1 MVNVDSRYDSIRKI
15 FSYSE
20 DTDQDDEFVLSH
32 EMVRHSVLNKVD
44 DEVSTNEKK
53 GHGNLGYFVM
63 SHKNKE
69 PKKQLR
75 GSGSNDADLEAIRRE
90 VNQRL
95 AQFEEP
101 IKEVKKKK
109 EEEKQQNQHMVE
121 EEESVKELKKANLN
135 ESQSI
140 KEEKKQK
147 QFQKHDKE
155 NKAIKEKL
163 QRNKK
168 DNDNNKKEKKLQ
180 TVAVESTDKDV
191 NTKEEKQLVQQTT
204 PQANFLSFDLGGS
217 GLKFLP
223 LYITEEEDTE
233 SGIPVKRA
241 RPVGAEV
248 NLGRLPVAHYKQPR
262 EWIEKVVKDE
272 LGLKSIKDWPDFAL
286 SGRANTYKLFS
297 GKEVDTIY
305 GLTNTTNS
313 LDMAC
318 KDISTTDVPEWASKK
333 ISFWCN
339 KWRPASEILGF
350 SDASYQA
357 GSLDDVPNFRGAWSD
372 GRAHFE
378 GARAK
383 LQQISPSR
391 SDSTTFATFAFG
403 TGHSIWWTNTT
414 DKADNITASG
424 SPLVYDKE
432 IIPAPLS
439 FTPTNHTHL
448 IQIGIPKKVLDN
460 DITLQLDGYK
470 KKMEE
475 SMPIW
480 MILDGAIWN
489 NPSITHD
496 DIREIYKHFFR
507 TQVLSAIDSGKLLK
521 PEAIVFSGGQQ
532 EHFNI
537 AQMLS
542 SITKKQGIKMVGGF
556 NAGSH
561 CGNARLSYNDTFVD
575 CNFGG
580 GSKPEKIV
588 QRKIKK

>member
-1 MVNVDSRYDSIRKI
+1 MINVDSRYDSIRKI
-15 FSYSE
+15 FTYSEVE

-32 EMVRHSVLNKVD
+32 EMVRHSVLKKV
-44 DEVSTNEKK
+44 EVSSTNK
-53 GHGNLGYFVM
+53 
-63 SHKNKE
+63 
-69 PKKQLR
+69 KKQLR
-75 GSGSNDADLEAIRRE
+75 GSGSNDVELEAIRRE
-90 VNQRL
+90 VKQRL
-95 AQFEEP
+95 AKFEEP
-101 IKEVKKKK
+101 IKEVK
-109 EEEKQQNQHMVE
+109 EEKKQQNQRMVE
-121 EEESVKELKKANLN
+121 EEKSAKELRKANLRD
-135 ESQSI
+135 SQSI

-147 QFQKHDKE
+147 QFQKHDEE
-155 NKAIKEKL
+155 NKAMKERL
-163 QRNKK
+163 QKNKK

-180 TVAVESTDKDV
+180 SVAVESTNKDV
-191 NTKEEKQLVQQTT
+191 SIKKEKQVQQTE

-223 LYITEEEDTE
+223 LYITDEEDDE

-248 NLGRLPVAHYKQPR
+248 NLGRLPVAHYKRPR

-272 LGLKSIKDWPDFAL
+272 LGLESIKEWPDFSL

-297 GKEVDTIY
+297 EKEADTIY
-305 GLTNTTNS
+305 RLTNTTNK

-318 KDISTTDVPEWASKK
+318 KDVSTTDVPEYASKK
-333 ISFWCN
+333 ISFWCM

-357 GSLDDVPNFRGAWSD
+357 GSLEDVPNFRGAWSD
-372 GRAHFE
+372 GRAHHE

-383 LQQISPSR
+383 LQQISPSH

-424 SPLVYDKE
+424 SPLVYDKD
-432 IIPAPLS
+432 IIPGPLS
-439 FTPTNHTHL
+439 FTPTNRTHL
-448 IQIGIPKKVLDN
+448 IQVGIPKKVLDN

-507 TQVLSAIDSGKLLK
+507 TQVLAAIDSGKLLK

-532 EHFNI
+532 EHFDI
-537 AQMLS
+537 AQLLS
-542 SITKKQGIKMVGGF
+542 SLAKKQGIKMVGGF
-556 NAGSH
+556 TAGSH
-561 CGNARLSYNDTFVD
+561 CGNARLSYNETFVD
-575 CNFGG
+575 CNFSG
-580 GSKPEKIV
+580 GSRSEKDV
-588 QRKIKK
+588 TKED

>member
-1 MVNVDSRYDSIRKI
+1 MQMINVDSRYDSIRKI
-15 FSYSE
+15 FTYSE
-20 DTDQDDEFVLSH
+20 DTDQGDEFVLSH
-32 EMVRHSVLNKVD
+32 EMIRHSVLKKV
-44 DEVSTNEKK
+44 ETGTSLKNEE
-53 GHGNLGYFVM
+53 L
-63 SHKNKE
+63 
-69 PKKQLR
+69 KKQLR
-75 GSGSNDADLEAIRRE
+75 GSGGGSIDVEELETIRKE
-90 VNQRL
+90 VKQRL
-95 AQFEEP
+95 SQFEEP
-101 IKEVKKKK
+101 IKEVKKEK
-109 EEEKQQNQHMVE
+109 EEEKQQNQRMVE
-121 EEESVKELKKANLN
+121 EEESVKEIKKANLKT
-135 ESQSI
+135 SQPI

-155 NKAIKEKL
+155 NKSMKEKP
-163 QRNKK
+163 QKNKK
-168 DNDNNKKEKKLQ
+168 DNDEKKEKKLQ
-180 TVAVESTDKDV
+180 SVVVESTNKDV
-191 NTKEEKQLVQQTT
+191 NIKVQKQQEQQVE
-204 PQANFLSFDLGGS
+204 PQAANFLSFDLGGS

-223 LYITEEEDTE
+223 LYITEDEDDE
-233 SGIPVKRA
+233 SGIPIKRA

-248 NLGRLPVAHYKQPR
+248 NLGRLPVAHYKRPR

-272 LGLKSIKDWPDFAL
+272 LGLESIKEWPDFSL

-297 GKEVDTIY
+297 EKEADTIY
-305 GLTNTTNS
+305 KLTNTTNK

-318 KDISTTDVPEWASKK
+318 KDISTTDVPEYASKK
-333 ISFWCN
+333 ISHWCK

-350 SDASYQA
+350 SDGSYQA

-383 LQQISPSR
+383 LQQISPSH
-391 SDSTTFATFAFG
+391 SDATTFATFAFG

-432 IIPAPLS
+432 IIPGPLS

-448 IQIGIPKKVLDN
+448 IQVGIPNKVLDN

-507 TQVLSAIDSGKLLK
+507 TQVLAAIDSGKLLK

-537 AQMLS
+537 AQLLS
-542 SITKKQGIKMVGGF
+542 SLAKKQGIKMVGGF
-556 NAGSH
+556 TAGSH
-561 CGNARLSYNDTFVD
+561 CGNARLPYNETFVD
-575 CNFGG
+575 CNFSG
-580 GSKPEKIV
+580 GSKPEKDHA
-588 QRKIKK
+588 KGE

>member
-1 MVNVDSRYDSIRKI
+1 MQMVNVDSRYDSIRKI
-15 FSYSE
+15 FIYSE
-20 DTDQDDEFVLSH
+20 DTDQDDDEFVLSH
-32 EMVRHSVLNKVD
+32 EMVRHSVLNKVEANTD
-44 DEVSTNEKK
+44 EKK
-53 GHGNLGYFVM
+53 GHGK
-63 SHKNKE
+63 HKNE
-69 PKKQLR
+69 ELKKQLR
-75 GSGSNDADLEAIRRE
+75 GSGSNVVELEAIRKE
-90 VNQRL
+90 VKQRL

-101 IKEVKKKK
+101 IKEVKKK
-109 EEEKQQNQHMVE
+109 EEKQQNQRMVE
-121 EEESVKELKKANLN
+121 EEESTEELKKANLKT
-135 ESQSI
+135 SQTI
-140 KEEKKQK
+140 NEEKKHNDLTNTQ
-147 QFQKHDKE
+147 HDKE
-155 NKAIKEKL
+155 NKTNKGKL
-163 QRNKK
+163 QKNG
-168 DNDNNKKEKKLQ
+168 NNKKEKKLQ
-180 TVAVESTDKDV
+180 SVPVESTSTGT
-191 NTKEEKQLVQQTT
+191 TKVEKQQVQQAE

-223 LYITEEEDTE
+223 LYISDEVDNE
-233 SGIPVKRA
+233 SGISVKRA
-241 RPVGAEV
+241 RPVGVEV
-248 NLGRLPVAHYKQPR
+248 NLGRLPVAHYKRPR

-272 LGLKSIKDWPDFAL
+272 LGLISIKEWPDFGL

-297 GKEVDTIY
+297 EKEADTIY
-305 GLTNTTNS
+305 KLTNTTKK

-318 KDISTTDVPEWASKK
+318 KDISTTDVPEYASKK
-333 ISFWCN
+333 ISHWCM

-383 LQQISPSR
+383 LQQLSPSH
-391 SDSTTFATFAFG
+391 SDQTTFATFAFG

-432 IIPAPLS
+432 IIPSPLS

-448 IQIGIPKKVLDN
+448 IQVGIPKKVLDN

-507 TQVLSAIDSGKLLK
+507 TQVLAAIDSGKLLK

-532 EHFNI
+532 EHFGI
-537 AQMLS
+537 AQLLS
-542 SITKKQGIKMVGGF
+542 SLAKKQGIKMVGGF
-556 NAGSH
+556 TAGSH
-561 CGNARLSYNDTFVD
+561 CGNARLSYNETFVD
-575 CNFGG
+575 CNFSG
-580 GSKPEKIV
+580 GSKPEKE
-588 QRKIKK
+588 KGD